1 MGSEMCIR
9 DSTGSEL
16 LPNGLAHP
24 VALFHVP
31 ILGAGTSI
39 GEMFELG
46 HANSPFSIGIESY
59 EWEIHQ
65 PLLEEVTYKISGK
78 IEGAERKNEAGRVFD
93 RIQFRFDLALE
104 GSPVASSTIIW
115 HYNRGRSDE
124 D

>member
-1 MGSEMCIR
+1 METPDRRNFKKIIGHQFPGGEYIIAHWENFLLTEC
-9 DSTGSEL
+9 TGSEL

-39 GEMFELG
+39 AEMFELG

-59 EWEIHQ
+59 EWEINQ

-78 IEGAERKNEAGRVFD
+78 IEERKERPRGTSIRSN
-93 RIQFRFDLALE
+93 
-104 GSPVASSTIIW
+104 PVSF
-115 HYNRGRSDE
+115 
-124 D
+124 